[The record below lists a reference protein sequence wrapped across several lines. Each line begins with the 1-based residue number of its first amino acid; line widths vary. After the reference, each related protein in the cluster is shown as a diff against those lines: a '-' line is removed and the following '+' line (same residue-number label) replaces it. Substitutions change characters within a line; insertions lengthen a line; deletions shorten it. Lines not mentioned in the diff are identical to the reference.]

1 MLAGERITL
10 SLVETEDLPYIVEW
24 RNQCGIRR
32 QFFDKTLISHSGQTV
47 WYEHYLRDNT
57 RQLFI
62 AKQRSDG
69 SRVGMIG
76 LSSIDIA
83 HHKAEVGS
91 TIIGSRQAWGQGLG
105 SEMVRIVLEYAFSD
119 LNMNRLY
126 AYALQHNAGSI
137 RVKEKCGFRVEGVLR
152 GAHCE
157 NGTFSDIV
165 IMGVLRREWLATR
178 NNGRTQ

>member
-10 SLVETEDLPYIVEW
+10 SPVETEDLPYIVEW

-32 QFFDKTLISHSGQTV
+32 QFFDKTLISRGGQTA
-47 WYEHYLRDNT
+47 WYEQYLRDKS

-62 AKQRSDG
+62 ARQRADG
-69 SRVGMIG
+69 GRVGMIG
-76 LSSIDIA
+76 LSGIDTA
-83 HHKAEVGS
+83 HHKAEIGS
-91 TIIGSRQAWGQGLG
+91 TMIGSRQAWGQGLG
-105 SEMVRIVLEYAFSD
+105 SEMVRLVLEYAFSD

-152 GAHCE
+152 GAHYE
-157 NGTFSDIV
+157 NGAFSDV
-165 IMGVLRREWLATR
+165 VVMGLLRREWLAMR
-178 NNGRTQ
+178 NNGRMQ